1 MSLSNNV
8 NIMKVSFEEAK
19 DIINNIFT
27 ELNAPGEWFVT
38 HMTFDELV
46 VALERLLGMLED
58 MNAEK
63 GPHIECIVN
72 TWDANATEDDILLNK
87 SAFVKGERIVGNI
100 ESLEETEYMPTTV
113 DIVISKKKYLE
124 GNQIIK
130 GDENLIPDNIK
141 PGVTIFNVTNPI
153 ENAIYDNVIL
163 DKEHPEQTIIEGWHK
178 EGIVRIQ
185 LEQKIVMPGKES
197 QIIEPSDDHV
207 LGSVIVE
214 GDGNLVSENI
224 RYGTTIFGVPG
235 DINVVNTY
243 DGDAVSSDIVS
254 NKTAYAKGQK
264 IIGSMP
270 EHNIG
275 DVILDEEL
283 AEQRIEEGHHQN
295 GNVRIQIQEKT
306 VQPSNQDKVVEPDDK
321 HVLSRVHVEGDED
334 LIPENI
340 RKDTIIFGVRG
351 TLEEITKYNIV
362 YVVNLFQK
370 PAYKQTIEYD
380 RDFNIISDI
389 PNTDEY
395 EFKGWA
401 RTAIATIPE
410 YTPGQSIHTNL
421 ADKGDTLVLYAV
433 LEESGIDP
441 NSEIEIIPNF
451 TNGGQ
456 GNKGILRNDH
466 ESCTVTIRGGC
477 ASNGKYKNITREW
490 EFLGYSNFIDHRT
503 ENDTNEYTLEFEWDR
518 ISINVLKITHTDKN
532 GNRKV
537 KVAVLAVLNENGVLT
552 GTFKIVDPLGCWFD
566 SGWIVTPAI
575 RGCYVKNYRFKV
587 APSGHGNNYDC
598 FAIFGKLGNN
608 KNKILYDFGSDTNL
622 NKEPNLAKLGTN
634 YMVVDNKYVELDPNI
649 RLTSGDISDNHEKS
663 DTLTKQDNVRQC
675 RFFAYTTIGHRS
687 CVDPSHTT
695 IEYEVE
701 YEFDEQLWE
710 SDGENFGLTY
720 EDVFTGLPGNITL
733 SKTSVNLT
741 I

>member
-72 TWDANATEDDILLNK
+72 TWDADATEDDILLNK
-87 SAFVKGERIVGNI
+87 SAFVKGERIIGKI

-113 DIVISKKKYLE
+113 DIIIPDKKYLE
-124 GNQIIK
+124 GIQTIK
-130 GDENLIPDNIK
+130 GDED
-141 PGVTIFNVTNPI
+141 
-153 ENAIYDNVIL
+153 
-163 DKEHPEQTIIEGWHK
+163 
-178 EGIVRIQ
+178 
-185 LEQKIVMPGKES
+185 
-197 QIIEPSDDHV
+197 
-207 LGSVIVE
+207 
-214 GDGNLVSENI
+214 LVSENI
-224 RYGTTIFGVPG
+224 RYNKNIFNVNGSFTEDA
-235 DINVVNTY
+235 DIT
-243 DGDAVSSDIVS
+243 SDDVLTGKS
-254 NKTAYAKGQK
+254 GYAKGEK
-264 IIGSMP
+264 IAGSIP
-270 EHNIG
+270 KYDIG
-275 DVILDEEL
+275 DVVLDEEYS
-283 AEQRIEEGHHQN
+283 EQQILRGYYEPTII
-295 GNVRIQIQEKT
+295 RIQLEQKSVMPGKE
-306 VQPSNQDKVVEPDDK
+306 DKIVEASDN
-321 HVLSRVHVEGDED
+321 HVLTRVLVEGDED

-351 TLEEITKYNIV
+351 TLEEITKYNII

-389 PNTDEY
+389 PNVDEY

-401 RTAIATIPE
+401 RTAIATTPE

-518 ISINVLKITHTDKN
+518 ISINVLKITHTDNK

-552 GTFKIVDPLGCWFD
+552 GTFRIVDPLGCWFD

-587 APSGHGNNYDC
+587 APSGHSNSYDC
-598 FAIFGKLGNN
+598 FAVFGKLGNN
-608 KNKILYDFGSDTNL
+608 KNRILYDFGSNTNL

-634 YMVVDNKYVELDPNI
+634 YMVVNNRYVELDPNI
-649 RLTSGDISDNHEKS
+649 RLTSGDIGSNHEKS

-675 RFFAYTTIGHRS
+675 RFFAYTTIDHRS

-710 SDGENFGLTY
+710 NDGENFGLTY
-720 EDVFTGLPGNITL
+720 EDVFTGLPGDITL